1 VTWVPGNNFDMGATV
16 GLISVD
22 VCKGHFIRA
31 MENLPVTA
39 NEVYLLFILLMV
51 TGCIE
56 ACEVFLG
63 A

>member
-1 VTWVPGNNFDMGATV
+1 MGATV